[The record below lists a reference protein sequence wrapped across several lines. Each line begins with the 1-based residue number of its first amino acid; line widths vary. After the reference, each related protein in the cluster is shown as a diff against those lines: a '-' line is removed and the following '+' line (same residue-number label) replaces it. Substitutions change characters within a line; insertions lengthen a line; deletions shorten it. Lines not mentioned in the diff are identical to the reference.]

1 MRLSSLLRGVRIAL
15 VACVIALL
23 LSSGVIVAATMQ
35 HEAHMAMTGCPF
47 MPGEK
52 TICLMDVFDHMAI
65 AQQIAAVVVPLV
77 LLYLIVWMAWG
88 IVALIV
94 PQQHARPPSRQQ
106 SSIVASL
113 FEQLFADGI
122 LHPKAP

>member
-1 MRLSSLLRGVRIAL
+1 MRLSTLLRGVRIAL

-35 HEAHMAMTGCPF
+35 HEAQMAMTGCPF

-65 AQQIAAVVVPLV
+65 AQQIAAVVVPLM
-77 LLYLIVWMAWG
+77 LMYLIVWEVWKTA
-88 IVALIV
+88 ALIV
-94 PQQHARPPSRQQ
+94 PQQHARPPSRRQ
-106 SSIVASL
+106 SPSVAPL